1 MDQWLVMNSPS
12 PYEFYIMG
20 AMSNYQL
27 KEDTLAQVSHSTT
40 AGGFGA
46 YAQAIGLSGEYE
58 NNLDENYSDVTGLLN
73 VRVLGSSLQTTSLT
87 LSVGQRTRDYVE
99 NGQRESVRN
108 PLSQVALQA
117 YLTKYF
123 GISGLYRYYYQ
134 ANHDVLGTVE
144 GTLVE
149 GGLFIDF
156 KGLRVFGNWHDD
168 LQTNRPSTG
177 PKKEYR
183 RTGVRTGLV
192 IFF

>member
-12 PYEFYIMG
+12 PYEFYLMG
-20 AMSNYQL
+20 ATSDYKTQ
-27 KEDTLAQVSHSTT
+27 EDLLPKKSYSSSR
-40 AGGFGA
+40 GGLGA

-58 NNLDENYSDVTGLLN
+58 NNLDENYTDVSGLLN
-73 VRVLGSSLQTTSLT
+73 VRLLGSTLQTTSLT
-87 LSVGQRTRDYVE
+87 LSVGQRTRNYVE
-99 NGQRESVRN
+99 NGQRVSIRN
-108 PLSQVALQA
+108 PLSQIALQA
-117 YLTKYF
+117 YLTKHF

-134 ANHDVLGTVE
+134 TDHSALGAVE
-144 GTLVE
+144 GMLVE

-156 KGLRVFGNWHDD
+156 SGLRVFGNWRDD

-183 RTGVRTGLV
+183 RTGVETGIM